1 MQIKGVIIK
10 STGSNYW
17 VKTPENLV
25 EAKLPGKFRL
35 EDNKATNP
43 IAVGDLVELTQDNQQ
58 WLIQNIEPRKN
69 YLIRKS
75 TNLSKQHHIIAA
87 NVDLI
92 LIVATLKQPYTTYE
106 FINRITLTAEAYDI
120 DYAIVLNKTDLLTK
134 AKDTWLREEFIETYQ
149 KANIPVIE
157 ASVKTN
163 SGIDK
168 IKIIIKNNTVL
179 LSGNSG
185 VGKSS
190 LIKQIDPNINLK
202 ISQVSDAHKTGKH
215 TTTFAEMFS
224 LSLPAKVI
232 DTPGLRAFGLV
243 DIDKENLS
251 HYFREFKSL
260 LGMCKFKNCQHINEP
275 GCAVIQQV
283 EENKIAQSRYKSY
296 LNIYYETHQ
305 TYR

>member
-35 EDNKATNP
+35 EGNKATNP

-134 AKDTWLREEFIETYQ
+134 PKDTWLREEFIETYQ

-163 SGIDK
+163 SGIDE
-168 IKIIIKNNTVL
+168 IKNIIKNKTVL